1 MSARWCGPSRCS
13 LNLSKMGIQHMSDV
27 IGFLEKMGRDAQLR
41 YGSQDELEIALENSG
56 IDPEVRMAI
65 LGKDKFRLDTLLGQ
79 GGLFGMMIPAKEDE
93 DESEGEDEKAPERE
107 GGDVKDSMLSAS
119 ELAG

>member
-1 MSARWCGPSRCS
+1 
-13 LNLSKMGIQHMSDV
+13 MSDV

-56 IDPEVRMAI
+56 IDPEVRVAI

-107 GGDVKDSMLSAS
+107 GDDVKDSMLSAS